1 MAGERPDCEER
12 PVDGARVERAELA
25 VRELVVEDLE
35 EDAEARAREVSLVV
49 LVERDGLRAQT
60 RCSFASETVGSS
72 SGTLMNNLISPAP

>member
-12 PVDGARVERAELA
+12 PVDGARVERAERA

-60 RCSFASETVGSS
+60 WCSFASETVGSS
-72 SGTLMNNLISPAP
+72 SGT